1 MDTVDQLTKNINLFN
16 EFCNQY
22 SIHLIFEYK
31 NYSNIINDILR
42 TIRIT
47 NEFSNFY
54 VLLYTE
60 SLFDAINTFNEYT
73 DHFKFIDKNSI
84 IEYIKKERNNQ
95 STILAMKKN
104 KIPPTLTTNI
114 SYIAR
119 KGNNASICNRRDIVN
134 DAPDIINDD
143 YQIENINSSYINYGL
158 NLFLKELMI
167 FAVNDKND
175 NFEIEKMFLDNKK
188 FFNKIALIDKELHDD
203 IFNFNIKRENIIA
216 KQQSIIRNHTK
227 LKNEIISNFD
237 IGQST
242 NDIKHWG
249 NKLQN
254 TVILKETK
262 DNNYNILDFS
272 EWLIDNK
279 SSSIFKEIPN
289 DILYD
294 IPELSSVFFNCYKRN
309 NSNYKIYIPCFS
321 SGYSSDLTNNST
333 ISYNHNFSHNLFA
346 GGYNS
351 LTVGPIFYNEKEE
364 RPIYNEDV
372 LKTFCVN
379 YRLSSTGTNKLLSDL
394 HNKKFKLDADL
405 NYIRADCNLIER
417 FYSMMKSMQFA
428 LNYKKQ
434 EETFGRIYRLYHK
447 LLLFHGSDY
456 NLFEKGNFCIVQGC
470 LSCTPNIDVALGFTR
485 NSIVYVYIIIINQS
499 DKCPFINMGNRF
511 REFALLP
518 GIELQKIDEFEVRD
532 LKWNVNKDKR
542 IKFVRV
548 TPSIGNS
555 MNIFGKLYNLAEL
568 LKLENCANVSTCF
581 DDFEE
586 RTFSETDKCRCSF
599 NTYRN
604 NYTKKNVNNI
614 TIGFSTNIKK
624 GGKTKK
630 KVTKS
635 FIKNNK
641 KIIKKGGIST
651 FDSRAHLQKNPSSIL
666 DWSARMTSGIT
677 LGKTP
682 GRMTLGRMSPGRRM
696 TLGEKITGTK
706 MTVEEYQENIEHFN
720 SLEDHGAFKSFKSK
734 SLLDSYINKTNK
746 IYKSYNKLY
755 ITYLHK
761 LKNKVGGQSS
771 LVKKIDKFINRINK
785 SIDKTI

>member
-1 MDTVDQLTKNINLFN
+1 MNTVDQLTEKINLFN
-16 EFCNQY
+16 KFCNQD
-22 SIHLIFEYK
+22 SIHLFYEYE
-31 NYSNIINDILR
+31 NYSKIINDILR

-47 NEFSNFY
+47 NEFPNYY

-73 DHFKFIDKNSI
+73 DNFKFIDKHSI
-84 IEYIKKERNNQ
+84 IEFVKEKRNDQ
-95 STILAMKKN
+95 SAILTMKRN
-104 KIPPTLTTNI
+104 KFPPTLTTNV
-114 SYIAR
+114 SYR
-119 KGNNASICNRRDIVN
+119 TEKGNKASICKRRNIVN
-134 DAPDIINDD
+134 DASDIINDD
-143 YQIENINSSYINYGL
+143 YQITDINSSYNNYGL

-167 FAVNDKND
+167 FAVNDEND

-188 FFNKIALIDKELHDD
+188 FFNKIAFIDKELHDN

-216 KQQSIIRNHTK
+216 KQESIIRNHE
-227 LKNEIISNFD
+227 LKKEIISYFN

-254 TVILKETK
+254 TVILEKTGNK
-262 DNNYNILDFS
+262 NYNILDFS
-272 EWLIDNK
+272 EWLTRNK
-279 SSSIFKEIPN
+279 PSSIFKEIPD
-289 DILYD
+289 DILYN
-294 IPELSSVFFNCYKRN
+294 IPELSSIFLNCYKRN

-351 LTVGPIFYNEKEE
+351 LTTGPIFYDEE

-394 HNKKFKLDADL
+394 HNKNFQPDADF
-405 NYIRADCNLIER
+405 YIHNDCNLIER
-417 FYSMMKSMQFA
+417 FYSMTKSMQFA

-434 EETFGRIYRLYHK
+434 EATFGRIYRLYHK

-456 NLFEKGNFCIVQGC
+456 NLFEDGNFCIVQGC

-485 NSIVYVYIIIINQS
+485 NNIVYVYIIIINQG

-532 LKWNVNKDKR
+532 LKWNGNKDKT
-542 IKFVRV
+542 INFVRV

-555 MNIFGKLYNLAEL
+555 MNIFRQIYNLAEL
-568 LKLENCANVSTCF
+568 LKLKNCTSVSTCF

-586 RTFSETDKCRCSF
+586 RTFSKTDNYRYYF
-599 NTYRN
+599 NTCRN
-604 NYTKKNVNNI
+604 NYTAKNVNNI
-614 TIGFSTNIKK
+614 TIGFSTNIKR

-641 KIIKKGGIST
+641 KVIKKGG
-651 FDSRAHLQKNPSSIL
+651 KNPVDSVRVPQQSSKIF
-666 DWSARMTSGIT
+666 SSSTRMFP
-677 LGKTP
+677 GKMTPGRMFPGKMTP
-682 GRMTLGRMSPGRRM
+682 GRMTP
-696 TLGEKITGTK
+696 EEIKITGTK
-706 MTVEEYQENIEHFN
+706 MKYEEYQQNIEHFN
-720 SLEDHGAFKSFKSK
+720 SLEDHGAFKSFKTK
-734 SLLDSYINKTNK
+734 SLLDIYINKTNK
-746 IYKSYNKLY
+746 IYKSYYKSY
-755 ITYLHK
+755 ITYLNN
-761 LKNKVGGQSS
+761 LKNKVGGKSI
-771 LVKKIDKFINRINK
+771 KKNIDNLIKGINK
-785 SIDKTI
+785 SNNKLYK